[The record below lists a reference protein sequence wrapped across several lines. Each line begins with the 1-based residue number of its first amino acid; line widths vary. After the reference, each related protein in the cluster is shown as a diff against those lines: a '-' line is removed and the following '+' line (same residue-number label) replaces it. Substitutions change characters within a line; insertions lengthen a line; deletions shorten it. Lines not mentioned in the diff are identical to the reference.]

1 MKPLNYNKSPCTP
14 TSSNCVIWQGP
25 DLNCIKLCKGDT
37 ISDVTANLANELCN
51 VMDELSITNY
61 DLSCF
66 DLVGCNPKTYQELLQ
81 FLIDKICE
89 LYNLPETTINGE
101 DNKDLIN
108 VAPCFV
114 VNGVTVMTL
123 TDYVIAIGL
132 RICSIIDQIAE
143 INNIL
148 IDYGDRITVLEEAVP
163 PTFTIPTVASDC
175 ILQNSPQ
182 IGGLGS
188 PAVPMDQ
195 LLSVL
200 INDNDYG
207 YCALINATGLPIN
220 IINSVLSQCIFNTDI
235 PLSPTTGATYSANPN
250 WNSNW
255 QTPDTNIAASLS
267 NIWVVLCDIY
277 NSIGSQTGVTITE
290 TNCTD
295 GIANNAD
302 VYGYIDTTSGPY
314 SGSSLIAGQNKATV
328 CQALYNWYNTYV
340 GANPGYT
347 GQLYIYQ
354 SSTENYLNH
363 PNIIKTG
370 TSGSSFIWLNPL
382 DGTTTGAVV
391 PPGYGP
397 SWACSDAMLFV
408 AFVNESDPIYHG
420 SVSPPSLVGQPT
432 STTPGWTTDFNLFV
446 SDYTTFWT
454 SFNAVIYPAY
464 EGASAGNDN
473 KNFLLHAYGATNNVD
488 ISLAGLSGAFGGN
501 YTIANFGL
509 VAVGPGSNPYTTT
522 SQGLWNYGWGSI
534 LDKSVDSAGL
544 LTFTEAEFANDLNS
558 LLGGA
563 GDCDTESIIESW
575 DPISQSLV
583 LRQITSC
590 CLDLSITSEG
600 CLSIECP
607 TLTQTVVDAGT
618 GITVVSNIV
627 GNTTTYTVSTTST
640 PPPSFPNTLFSV
652 SKDPGN
658 LNSALSGIVTPDD
671 YEVCNGQIQI
681 FSGGQITSNE
691 FGSAYNSVTG
701 VFTIPA
707 DGTYALTFA
716 IQYSLLKNFGAS
728 GWNDGGFTAGIVSN
742 TGCIT
747 YCANNHNN
755 TTYDTKALYVSGA
768 ITLQL
773 FETTEL
779 CLKVI
784 NLTNDDYLT
793 SIINDDYVR
802 WSVYRIR

>member
-1 MKPLNYNKSPCTP
+1 MKPLNYNKAPCTP

-163 PTFTIPTVASDC
+163 PTFTIPDVASEC
-175 ILQNSPQ
+175 ILQGPPDQ
-182 IGGLGS
+182 IGGPGS
-188 PAVPMDQ
+188 PAVPMNQ

-302 VYGYIDTTSGPY
+302 VYGYIDVSSGPY
-314 SGSSLIAGQNKATV
+314 NCPPLDPAQCVIAGQNRATV

-340 GANPGYT
+340 GANPSYT
-347 GQLYIYQ
+347 GNLYIFEYNQ
-354 SSTENYLNH
+354 PEDYLNLPH
-363 PNIIKTG
+363 KIK
-370 TSGSSFIWLNPL
+370 SGDTLTWLNPL
-382 DGTTTGAVV
+382 NGTTTGAVV

-397 SWACSDAMLFV
+397 SWACSNAMLFV
-408 AFVNESDPIYHG
+408 AFVNEAASIYH
-420 SVSPPSLVGQPT
+420 SATVPPSLSTPPQPT
-432 STTPGWTTDFNLFV
+432 ADWTNDFNTFV
-446 SDYTTFWT
+446 TDYTTFWT

-464 EGASAGNDN
+464 AGIVVEQ
-473 KNFLLHAYGATNNVD
+473 NFLLHAYAVTNNVD
-488 ISLAGLSGAFGGN
+488 ISLAGLSGALGAN
-501 YTIANFGL
+501 YTIPIFGG
-509 VAVGPGSNPYTTT
+509 VAVGPGSNPYITA

-563 GDCDTESIIESW
+563 GDCNTESIIESW

-652 SKDPGN
+652 SKDPSN
-658 LNSALSGIVTPDD
+658 LNSAPTLTPDD
-671 YEVCNGQIQI
+671 YEVCNGQVQI
-681 FSGGQITSNE
+681 FSGGQITNNE
-691 FGSAYNSVTG
+691 FGSAYNSSSG

-707 DGTYALTFA
+707 YGTYALTFA
-716 IQYSLLKNFGAS
+716 IQYSFLDNFNTI
-728 GWNDGGFTAGIVSN
+728 GWNNGGFTAGIVSR

-755 TTYDTKALYVSGA
+755 FLYNTKALYVSGA
-768 ITLQL
+768 ITLEL

-784 NLTNDDYLT
+784 NLTTDNYNT
-793 SIINDDYVR
+793 SIVNDDYVR